1 VTAEQGT
8 ISAATKALGLTQPT
22 LTRQVSVFESDLK
35 RREADIAIRS
45 FHLTPNDLITKNR

>member
-8 ISAATKALGLTQPT
+8 ISAVAKVQGLTQPT